1 MAAQD
6 WLSHTLKRIG
16 ARARG
21 SLRRRLETYL
31 TQRRARRGEK
41 TAPADSSPTGQQLH
55 AQAWSHTA
63 DALAQHWQAQV
74 SRLEQLWRALEHP
87 ARVSVGG
94 EVLAGEWLAVGEQLI
109 EAWRQLGAGLVTR
122 LRQLP
127 ASGDWVTPEAALD
140 EVLQNGWRRLRQVW
154 GEGRDRLMD
163 ALQPRASTPDGA
175 ALQSALEKAM
185 RKGETAVAEIWLN
198 AQGYLL
204 STLGEVFRQ
213 PPVGKDAQ
221 VQALLAAWEPLL
233 DGSRSAWD
241 GVLSQLEHALKPAL
255 TERRTHR

>member
-16 ARARG
+16 SRVRR
-21 SLRRRLETYL
+21 SLRTRLESYL
-31 TQRRARRGEK
+31 TGRRTRRGEK
-41 TAPADSSPTGQQLH
+41 KAPADSSPVGQGLH
-55 AQAWSHTA
+55 PQAWPHTA

-74 SRLEQLWRALEHP
+74 SRLEQQWRALEQP

-109 EAWRQLGAGLVTR
+109 EAWRQLGKGLVTR
-122 LRQLP
+122 LGQLP
-127 ASGDWVTPEAALD
+127 VSGDWVTPEAALD
-140 EVLQNGWRRLRQVW
+140 EVLQNGWRKLRHVW
-154 GEGRDRLMD
+154 GEGRDRLME
-163 ALQPRASTPDGA
+163 ALQPRASTPEGA

-185 RKGETAVAEIWLN
+185 RKGETAVAESWLN

-221 VQALLAAWEPLL
+221 VEALLAAWEPLL

-241 GVLSQLEHALKPAL
+241 GVLNQLASALKPV
-255 TERRTHR
+255 R